1 MPPASEWDTSDEQLE
16 LRLRQFAIPA
26 ALAVAW
32 LLVKSGVGH
41 FVLRT
46 FCSMWVHELGHAVAA
61 WLCGYPA
68 FPGPWLTLT
77 AESRSPLLAFLLFA
91 ALAWGTF
98 RAWQRER
105 RGLVTVFGALTLVQ
119 LFCTLALSTP
129 RAQQL
134 ILFAGDGGAL
144 VLGTLL
150 MLTLYAPE
158 GSALKKDW
166 LRWGF
171 LVIGAASFADVFE
184 QWWSSRHDPDRIP
197 FGMNEGV
204 GLSDPSRLSDQFGW
218 SADQLISRYVVL
230 GCLCLMVLACA
241 YFFGLRPAP
250 PSGAT
255 SPLRPDRE

>member
-1 MPPASEWDTSDEQLE
+1 MGYASEWDTSEEQLE
-16 LRLRQFAIPA
+16 LRLRQFAIPV

-32 LLVKSGVGH
+32 VLVKSDFGR
-41 FVLRT
+41 FLLRT
-46 FCSMWVHELGHAVAA
+46 FCTMWVHELGHAVAA
-61 WLCGYPA
+61 LLCGYPA
-68 FPGPWLTLT
+68 LPGPWRTFT
-77 AESRSPLLAFLLFA
+77 AESRSPLLAVLLFA
-91 ALAWGTF
+91 ALSWGIFWAWRTA
-98 RAWQRER
+98 RP
-105 RGLVTVFGALTLVQ
+105 GLATAFGALALVQ
-119 LFCTLALSTP
+119 LFCTLALSAP

-158 GSALKKDW
+158 GSALKQGW

-171 LVIGAASFADVFE
+171 LAIGAASFADVVE

-218 SADQLISRYVVL
+218 SADQLVSRYVVL
-230 GCLCLMVLACA
+230 GWLCLLVMAWP
-241 YFFGLRPAP
+241 YFFGLRQRLDQ
-250 PSGAT
+250 GAQG
-255 SPLRPDRE
+255 S

>member
-1 MPPASEWDTSDEQLE
+1 MGSASEWDTSEEQLE
-16 LRLRQFAIPA
+16 LRLRQFAIPV

-32 LLVKSGVGH
+32 VLVKSDFGR
-41 FVLRT
+41 FLLRT
-46 FCSMWVHELGHAVAA
+46 FCTMWVHELGHAVAA
-61 WLCGYPA
+61 LLCGYPA
-68 FPGPWLTLT
+68 LPGPWRTFT
-77 AESRSPLLAFLLFA
+77 AESRSPLLAVLLFA
-91 ALAWGTF
+91 ALAWGIF
-98 RAWQRER
+98 WAWRTAR
-105 RGLVTVFGALTLVQ
+105 PRLVTAFGALALVQ
-119 LFCTLALSTP
+119 LFCTLALSAP

-158 GSALKKDW
+158 GSALKQGW

-171 LVIGAASFADVFE
+171 LAIGAASFADVFE

-218 SADQLISRYVVL
+218 SADQLVSRYVVL
-230 GCLCLMVLACA
+230 GCLCLLVLACA
-241 YFFGLRPAP
+241 YFFGLRQRLDAVAQE
-250 PSGAT
+250 S
-255 SPLRPDRE
+255 